1 MKTNYKT
8 LMITFAINLLMAL
21 SLNSF
26 STSSIY
32 LPMIFL
38 YFLSGLASFLDK
50 ISFYQSIGLKLEEK
64 ICTTC
69 FCICFLIA
77 FLYIANS
84 LGFIGINFQ
93 NCEGTYRVLM
103 QGIPNSFFTFNSVD
117 ITLFI
122 FISAFMIPCVYL
134 VLCIIPYLR
143 EHGFTKE
150 ILLQISRNHIKTL
163 IILFF
168 SSLVA
173 GCIGICIC
181 YFKYIKKESLYGQ
194 PQYKKYFCVFFI
206 GCLIITYI
214 LFIFRHRN
222 EQQPHC
228 TDTSDPK

>member
-26 STSSIY
+26 STSSLY

-50 ISFYQSIGLKLEEK
+50 ITFYKSIGLKLEE
-64 ICTTC
+64 IISTIC
-69 FCICFLIA
+69 FCVCFLIA

-93 NCEGTYRVLM
+93 CCDGTYRVLLL
-103 QGIPNSFFTFNSVD
+103 GIPNSFFTFNSID

-122 FISAFMIPCVYL
+122 FVAAFMVPCTYL

-143 EHGFTKE
+143 EHGFTKN
-150 ILLQISRNHIKTL
+150 IIIDMSRQHIKSL
-163 IILFF
+163 IVRFF
-168 SSLVA
+168 VSLL
-173 GCIGICIC
+173 IGIIGIKIC
-181 YFKYIKKESLYGQ
+181 HYKYVKKSSLYGQ
-194 PQYKKYFCVFFI
+194 PQSAKYFWAFFI
-206 GCLIITYI
+206 GSLIITC
-214 LFIFRHRN
+214 
-222 EQQPHC
+222 E
-228 TDTSDPK
+228 